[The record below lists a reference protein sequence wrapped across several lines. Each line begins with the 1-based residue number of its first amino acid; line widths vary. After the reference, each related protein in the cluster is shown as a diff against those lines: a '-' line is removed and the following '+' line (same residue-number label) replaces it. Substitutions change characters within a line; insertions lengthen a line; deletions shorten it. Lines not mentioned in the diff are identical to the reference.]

1 MPRGGAKALAPPEAS
16 SREEGLTEL
25 GQAFRRA
32 YRSLRRLRG
41 RDTHLLGGEISHA
54 QFELLAEL
62 RERGPLPAG
71 ELAHVAGLS
80 AATVSQMLDHLARDD
95 HVKRVRSE
103 TDRRVVLI
111 ELTTHGR
118 RRVEETKALWRE
130 RWQETLEGVSDE
142 ELQIA
147 AGVLQR
153 IGAVFEDP
161 PRDRVV
167 D

>member
-1 MPRGGAKALAPPEAS
+1 MPEGGVKAVPPAAGP
-16 SREEGLTEL
+16 REERLTEL

-80 AATVSQMLDHLARDD
+80 AATVSQMLDHLAADG
-95 HVKRVRSE
+95 HVERVRSE

-130 RWQETLEGVSDE
+130 RWKEALEGVSDK
-142 ELQIA
+142 ELRIT

-161 PRDRVV
+161 PRD
-167 D
+167 

>member
-1 MPRGGAKALAPPEAS
+1 MPEGGLKAAVPTADP
-16 SREEGLTEL
+16 REERLAEL

-71 ELAHVAGLS
+71 ELAQVAGLS
-80 AATVSQMLDHLARDD
+80 AATVSQMLDHLATDG

-103 TDRRVVLI
+103 VDRRVVLI
-111 ELTTHGR
+111 ELTALGR
-118 RRVEETKALWRE
+118 RRVEATKALWRK
-130 RWQETLEGVSDE
+130 RWAAALESVDEDELRIASD
-142 ELQIA
+142 
-147 AGVLQR
+147 VLQQ
-153 IGAVFEDP
+153 IGAVFEQP
-161 PRDRVV
+161 PSD
-167 D
+167 

>member
-1 MPRGGAKALAPPEAS
+1 MPEDGVKGTPPARGS
-16 SREEGLTEL
+16 SDLRDERLTEL

-62 RERGPLPAG
+62 RDRGPLPAG

-80 AATVSQMLDHLARDD
+80 AATVSQMLDHLATDG

-103 TDRRVVLI
+103 VDRRVVLI
-111 ELTTHGR
+111 ELTALGR
-118 RRVEETKALWRE
+118 RRVEATKALWRK
-130 RWQETLEGVSDE
+130 RWAAALEGVDE
-142 ELQIA
+142 EELRIA
-147 AGVLQR
+147 SAVLGQ
-153 IGAVFEDP
+153 IGAVFEKP
-161 PRDRVV
+161 PRD
-167 D
+167 

>member
-1 MPRGGAKALAPPEAS
+1 MSEDGVKAAPAATGSNDP
-16 SREEGLTEL
+16 REEHLAEL

-41 RDTHLLGGEISHA
+41 RDTHLLGGAKISHA

-80 AATVSQMLDHLARDD
+80 AATVSQMLDHLADD
-95 HVKRVRSE
+95 GHVNRVRSE
-103 TDRRVVLI
+103 ADRRVVLI
-111 ELTTHGR
+111 ELTDQGR
-118 RRVEETKALWRE
+118 RRVEQTKALWRE
-130 RWQETLEGVSDE
+130 RWQEALEGVSDR
-142 ELQIA
+142 ELRIA
-147 AGVLQR
+147 SGVLRR

-161 PRDRVV
+161 PHD
-167 D
+167 

>member
-1 MPRGGAKALAPPEAS
+1 MPEGGVKVPAATADP
-16 SREEGLTEL
+16 REERLTEL

-80 AATVSQMLDHLARDD
+80 AATVSQMLDHLADD
-95 HVKRVRSE
+95 GHVKRVRSE

-111 ELTTHGR
+111 ELTALGR
-118 RRVEETKALWRE
+118 RRVEATKALWRE
-130 RWQETLEGVSDE
+130 RWVAALDGIDDE
-142 ELQIA
+142 ELRIA
-147 AGVLQR
+147 SGVLQR
-153 IGAVFEDP
+153 IDAVFEDP
-161 PRDRVV
+161 PHD
-167 D
+167 

>member
-1 MPRGGAKALAPPEAS
+1 VPETGVKAPAPTAGP
-16 SREEGLTEL
+16 REESLTEL

-54 QFELLAEL
+54 QLELLAEL

-80 AATVSQMLDHLARDD
+80 AATVSQMLDHLAADG

-111 ELTTHGR
+111 ELTTLGR
-118 RRVEETKALWRE
+118 RRVETTKALWRE
-130 RWQETLEGVSDE
+130 RWVAALEGVDDE
-142 ELQIA
+142 ELRITSS
-147 AGVLQR
+147 VLQR
-153 IGAVFEDP
+153 IGAVFEEPTGD
-161 PRDRVV
+161 
-167 D
+167 

>member
-1 MPRGGAKALAPPEAS
+1 MPKGGVKAPAPAAGP
-16 SREEGLTEL
+16 REERLTEL

-80 AATVSQMLDHLARDD
+80 AATVSQMLDHLTTDG

-111 ELTTHGR
+111 ELTTQGR
-118 RRVEETKALWRE
+118 RRVETTKALWRE
-130 RWQETLEGVSDE
+130 RWVAALAGVDDE
-142 ELQIA
+142 ELRITSS
-147 AGVLQR
+147 VLQR
-153 IGAVFEDP
+153 IGAVFEEPAGD
-161 PRDRVV
+161 
-167 D
+167 

>member
-1 MPRGGAKALAPPEAS
+1 MPDP
-16 SREEGLTEL
+16 REERLTEL

-71 ELAHVAGLS
+71 ELAQVAGLS
-80 AATVSQMLDHLARDD
+80 AATVSQMLDHLADD
-95 HVKRVRSE
+95 GQVKRVRSE

-111 ELTTHGR
+111 ELTTLGR
-118 RRVEETKALWRE
+118 RRVETTKALWRE
-130 RWQETLEGVSDE
+130 RWVAALAGVDDE
-142 ELQIA
+142 ELRITSS
-147 AGVLQR
+147 VLQR
-153 IGAVFEDP
+153 IGAVFEEP
-161 PRDRVV
+161 ADR
-167 D
+167 

>member
-1 MPRGGAKALAPPEAS
+1 VPEGGVKVPAPTADP
-16 SREEGLTEL
+16 REERLTEL

-71 ELAHVAGLS
+71 ELAQVAGLS
-80 AATVSQMLDHLARDD
+80 AATVSQMLDHLATDGQ
-95 HVKRVRSE
+95 VKRVRSE

-111 ELTTHGR
+111 ELTALGR
-118 RRVEETKALWRE
+118 RRVETTKALWRE
-130 RWQETLEGVSDE
+130 RWVAALDGIDDE
-142 ELQIA
+142 ELRIA
-147 AGVLQR
+147 SGVLQR
-153 IGAVFEDP
+153 IGAVFEEPAGD
-161 PRDRVV
+161 
-167 D
+167 

>member
-1 MPRGGAKALAPPEAS
+1 VSKGGVKAPATTAGP
-16 SREEGLTEL
+16 REERLTEL
-25 GQAFRRA
+25 GQAFRHA

-80 AATVSQMLDHLARDD
+80 AATVSQMLDHLAGDG

-103 TDRRVVLI
+103 ADRRVVLI
-111 ELTTHGR
+111 ELTALGR
-118 RRVEETKALWRE
+118 RRVEATKALWRK
-130 RWQETLEGVSDE
+130 RWEEALEGVDE
-142 ELQIA
+142 EELRTA
-147 AGVLQR
+147 SGVLQR

-161 PRDRVV
+161 PRD
-167 D
+167 

>member
-1 MPRGGAKALAPPEAS
+1 VPEGGLKAPVAAAEP
-16 SREEGLTEL
+16 REERLTEL

-80 AATVSQMLDHLARDD
+80 AATVSQMLDHLATDGQ
-95 HVKRVRSE
+95 VKRVRSE

-111 ELTTHGR
+111 ELTKLGR
-118 RRVEETKALWRE
+118 RRVEATKALWRE
-130 RWQETLEGVSDE
+130 RWVAALDGVDE
-142 ELQIA
+142 EELRIA
-147 AGVLQR
+147 SGVLQR
-153 IGAVFEDP
+153 IGAVFEETT
-161 PRDRVV
+161 DR
-167 D
+167 

>member
-1 MPRGGAKALAPPEAS
+1 MPKSSVKAPAS
-16 SREEGLTEL
+16 VADSREERLTEL

-41 RDTHLLGGEISHA
+41 RDTHLLGGKISHA

-80 AATVSQMLDHLARDD
+80 AATVSQMLDHLAADG

-103 TDRRVVLI
+103 TDRRIVLI
-111 ELTTHGR
+111 ELTALGR
-118 RRVEETKALWRE
+118 RRVEATKALWRE
-130 RWQETLEGVSDE
+130 RWEEALEGIDAE
-142 ELQIA
+142 ELRIA
-147 AGVLQR
+147 SGVLRR
-153 IGAVFEDP
+153 IGAVFEEPTGD
-161 PRDRVV
+161 
-167 D
+167 

>member
-1 MPRGGAKALAPPEAS
+1 MPEP
-16 SREEGLTEL
+16 REERLTEL

-71 ELAHVAGLS
+71 ELAQVAGLS
-80 AATVSQMLDHLARDD
+80 AATVSQMLDHLAADG
-95 HVKRVRSE
+95 HVERVRSQ

-111 ELTTHGR
+111 ELTALGR
-118 RRVEETKALWRE
+118 RRVEATKALWRE
-130 RWQETLEGVSDE
+130 RWSAALEGVDE
-142 ELQIA
+142 EELRIA
-147 AGVLQR
+147 SGVLQR

-161 PRDRVV
+161 PHD
-167 D
+167 

>member
-1 MPRGGAKALAPPEAS
+1 MPKGGVKTAAPTADP
-16 SREEGLTEL
+16 REERLTEL

-54 QFELLAEL
+54 QFELLVEL

-80 AATVSQMLDHLARDD
+80 AATASQMLDHLAADG

-103 TDRRVVLI
+103 TDRRIVLI
-111 ELTTHGR
+111 ELTALGR
-118 RRVEETKALWRE
+118 RRVEATKALWRE
-130 RWQETLEGVSDE
+130 RWETALEGVDE
-142 ELQIA
+142 EELRIA
-147 AGVLQR
+147 SGVLQR
-153 IGAVFEDP
+153 IGAVFEEPAGD
-161 PRDRVV
+161 
-167 D
+167 

>member
-1 MPRGGAKALAPPEAS
+1 MPEGGVKAPAPTTDP
-16 SREEGLTEL
+16 REERLTEL

-80 AATVSQMLDHLARDD
+80 AATVSQMLDHLATDG
-95 HVKRVRSE
+95 HVKRVRSDA
-103 TDRRVVLI
+103 DRRVVLI
-111 ELTTHGR
+111 ELTALGR
-118 RRVEETKALWRE
+118 RGVEETKALWRE
-130 RWQETLEGVSDE
+130 RWEEALEGTSDE
-142 ELQIA
+142 ELRVA
-147 AGVLQR
+147 GGVLQR

-161 PRDRVV
+161 PRD
-167 D
+167 

>member
-1 MPRGGAKALAPPEAS
+1 VPKVGAKTPTPAADP
-16 SREEGLTEL
+16 REEGLAEL

-80 AATVSQMLDHLARDD
+80 AATVSQMLDHLATDG

-111 ELTTHGR
+111 ELTALGR
-118 RRVEETKALWRE
+118 CRVEATKALWRE
-130 RWQETLEGVSDE
+130 RWEEALAGTDAE
-142 ELQIA
+142 ELRIA
-147 AGVLQR
+147 SGVLQR
-153 IGAVFEDP
+153 IGAVFEEP
-161 PRDRVV
+161 AGE
-167 D
+167 

>member
-1 MPRGGAKALAPPEAS
+1 VPEGGVKAPAPTADP
-16 SREEGLTEL
+16 REERLAEL

-80 AATVSQMLDHLARDD
+80 AATVSQMLDHLATDGQ
-95 HVKRVRSE
+95 VKRVRSE

-111 ELTTHGR
+111 ELTTLGR
-118 RRVEETKALWRE
+118 RRVETTKALWRE
-130 RWQETLEGVSDE
+130 RWVAALEGVDDE
-142 ELQIA
+142 ELRITSS
-147 AGVLQR
+147 VLQR
-153 IGAVFEDP
+153 IGAVFEEPTGD
-161 PRDRVV
+161 
-167 D
+167 

>member
-1 MPRGGAKALAPPEAS
+1 V
-16 SREEGLTEL
+16 REERLTEL

-71 ELAHVAGLS
+71 ELAQVAGLS
-80 AATVSQMLDHLARDD
+80 AATVSQMLDHLATDGQ
-95 HVKRVRSE
+95 VKRVRSE

-111 ELTTHGR
+111 ELTALGR
-118 RRVEETKALWRE
+118 RRVEATKALWRE
-130 RWQETLEGVSDE
+130 RWVAALEGVDDE
-142 ELQIA
+142 ELRIA
-147 AGVLQR
+147 SSVLQR
-153 IGAVFEDP
+153 IGAVFEEP
-161 PRDRVV
+161 AGQ
-167 D
+167 

>member
-1 MPRGGAKALAPPEAS
+1 VPEGGVKAPAPTADP
-16 SREEGLTEL
+16 REERLTEL

-41 RDTHLLGGEISHA
+41 RDTHLLDGEISHA

-80 AATVSQMLDHLARDD
+80 AATVSQMLDHLATDGQ
-95 HVKRVRSE
+95 VKRVRSE

-111 ELTTHGR
+111 ELTTLGR
-118 RRVEETKALWRE
+118 RRVETTKALWRK
-130 RWQETLEGVSDE
+130 RWVVALNGVDDE
-142 ELQIA
+142 ELRITSS
-147 AGVLQR
+147 VLQR
-153 IGAVFEDP
+153 IGAVFEEPTD
-161 PRDRVV
+161 
-167 D
+167 

>member
-1 MPRGGAKALAPPEAS
+1 MPKGGVKAPGPVANP
-16 SREEGLTEL
+16 REERLTEL

-71 ELAHVAGLS
+71 ELAQVAGLS
-80 AATVSQMLDHLARDD
+80 AATVSQMLDHLATDGQ
-95 HVKRVRSE
+95 VKRVRSE

-111 ELTTHGR
+111 ELTALGQ
-118 RRVEETKALWRE
+118 RRVEATKALWRE
-130 RWQETLEGVSDE
+130 RWEEALGGVGEE
-142 ELQIA
+142 ELRIA
-147 AGVLQR
+147 SGVLQQ
-153 IGAVFEDP
+153 IGAVFEQP
-161 PRDRVV
+161 PSD
-167 D
+167 

>member
-1 MPRGGAKALAPPEAS
+1 MPEGGVKAPAPAADP
-16 SREEGLTEL
+16 REERLTEL

-80 AATVSQMLDHLARDD
+80 AATVSQMLDHLAADD

-111 ELTTHGR
+111 ELTTLGR
-118 RRVEETKALWRE
+118 RRVETTKALWRE
-130 RWQETLEGVSDE
+130 RWVAALEGVDDE
-142 ELQIA
+142 ELRITSS
-147 AGVLQR
+147 VLQR
-153 IGAVFEDP
+153 IGAVFEEPAGD
-161 PRDRVV
+161 
-167 D
+167 

>member
-1 MPRGGAKALAPPEAS
+1 MPKGGVKTAAPEAS
-16 SREEGLTEL
+16 PREERLTEL

-80 AATVSQMLDHLARDD
+80 AATVSQMLDHLATDG
-95 HVKRVRSE
+95 HVERVRSE

-111 ELTTHGR
+111 ELTGQGR
-118 RRVEETKALWRE
+118 RRVEATKALWRE
-130 RWQETLEGVSDE
+130 RWQEALEGVSDR
-142 ELQIA
+142 ELRIA
-147 AGVLQR
+147 ARVLQR

-161 PRDRVV
+161 PRD
-167 D
+167 